1 MKIGFIGLGNVG
13 GKLAGSLLR
22 NNFDLT
28 VRDLDEN
35 LTNSLKDLGAKVA
48 KSPKELAEQS
58 DLIITSLPSPE
69 VSAEVMESEDGIL
82 NGLSEKKIWLEMS
95 TTDENEVKRLGKKVI
110 EKKAIPLDGPVS
122 GGCHR
127 AATGNIAIFVGGE
140 RKAFEKILPALTVM
154 GRKILHTGELGT
166 ASVLKVITNYLAS
179 AHLVA
184 LGEAWTVA
192 KKSNLD
198 LAKTYKGIA
207 ISSGNSFV
215 HETESQVILNGSY
228 NINFTMDLVLKDTS
242 LFDNLA
248 KKLNAPLEISPQIVE
263 IFKDGQKKYGSRAWS
278 SMIVKRMEDLNNI
291 NFPSDIKKLN
301 DEELKVLSEEVR
313 SEMIDAVSKTGGH
326 LGAGLGVVELTVA
339 IHATF
344 DTPHDRLIWDVGH
357 QAYPH
362 KILTGRKNKIHTIR
376 QKEGLA
382 PFPAISESE
391 FDAFGVGHSS
401 TSISAA
407 LGMTIGS
414 NDKAL
419 AVIGDGAL
427 TAGMAVDAN
436 VLIFERI
443 REEIKLNKGPARAIE
458 LGYEKALSA
467 IIDANITTFITAVI
481 LFAIGSGPVRGFSV
495 TLGLGIITSVFTAIF
510 VTRLLIVIWF
520 ERRRPRKVEV

>member
-1 MKIGFIGLGNVG
+1 
-13 GKLAGSLLR
+13 
-22 NNFDLT
+22 
-28 VRDLDEN
+28 
-35 LTNSLKDLGAKVA
+35 
-48 KSPKELAEQS
+48 
-58 DLIITSLPSPE
+58 
-69 VSAEVMESEDGIL
+69 
-82 NGLSEKKIWLEMS
+82 MS

-179 AHLVA
+179 VHLVA

-291 NFPSDIKKLN
+291 NFRANGFPKELIDSEP
-301 DEELKVLSEEVR
+301 EEK
-313 SEMIDAVSKTGGH
+313 
-326 LGAGLGVVELTVA
+326 
-339 IHATF
+339 
-344 DTPHDRLIWDVGH
+344 
-357 QAYPH
+357 
-362 KILTGRKNKIHTIR
+362 
-376 QKEGLA
+376 
-382 PFPAISESE
+382 
-391 FDAFGVGHSS
+391 
-401 TSISAA
+401 
-407 LGMTIGS
+407 
-414 NDKAL
+414 
-419 AVIGDGAL
+419 
-427 TAGMAVDAN
+427 
-436 VLIFERI
+436 
-443 REEIKLNKGPARAIE
+443 
-458 LGYEKALSA
+458 GYE
-467 IIDANITTFITAVI
+467 I
-481 LFAIGSGPVRGFSV
+481 
-495 TLGLGIITSVFTAIF
+495 
-510 VTRLLIVIWF
+510 
-520 ERRRPRKVEV
+520 